1 MAVYTSNSFGS
12 LLTTA
17 LKYTLGA
24 GIVAAVINA
33 ILFSVIGIP
42 TDQTV
47 QAPDGSA
54 QSIGISNFIM
64 MSILPAL
71 ISGVLFTIIAKFV
84 PRPFLVF
91 NIIATLI
98 FMFMFF
104 PPFEKVANASFSTLV
119 LLQVTHVVVASA
131 VLYALNNMW
140 GAPEDTTTTAWF

>member
-140 GAPEDTTTTAWF
+140 GAPEDTTTTA

>member
-24 GIVAAVINA
+24 GVVAAVINA

-140 GAPEDTTTTAWF
+140 GAPEDTTTTA